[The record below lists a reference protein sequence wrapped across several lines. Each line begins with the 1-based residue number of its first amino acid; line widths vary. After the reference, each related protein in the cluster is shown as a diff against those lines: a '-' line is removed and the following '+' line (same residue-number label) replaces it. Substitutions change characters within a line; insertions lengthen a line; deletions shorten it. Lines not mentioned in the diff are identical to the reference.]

1 MITINDKLYIT
12 KEINN
17 IVVRYA
23 QAVVLR
29 KLLLE
34 FSFEKNS
41 KNKDITDLLESV
53 NHCNGVIDV
62 FVEEEMEN
70 IIYPF
75 VKSLDT
81 NETTALHFW
90 TLNNLYLKYF
100 QDLGYNDDDGIEIE
114 HDDADFDFKF
124 GRNLAHK
131 LYEPEFTELDND
143 LIQELKN
150 LLTNFAS
157 EFDLSVND
165 KYTRKHILETIDNY
179 CI

>member
-12 KEINN
+12 KEVNS

-23 QAVVLR
+23 KTVVIR

-34 FSFEKNS
+34 FSFGKNS
-41 KNKDITDLLESV
+41 KNKNITDLLESV
-53 NHCNGVIDV
+53 NYCNGILDI
-62 FVEEEMEN
+62 FVEEEMGK

-75 VKSLDT
+75 VKRLDK
-81 NETTALHFW
+81 NDTTSLHFW
-90 TLNNLYLKYF
+90 TLNKLYLKYF
-100 QDLGYNDDDGIEIE
+100 QEIDDNDDNGVFIEQS
-114 HDDADFDFKF
+114 DDDFDSKF
-124 GRNLAHK
+124 GRKLAHK
-131 LYEPEFTELDND
+131 LYEPKFTELDND

-157 EFDLSVND
+157 EFDLSVIN
-165 KYTRKHILETIDNY
+165 KQTKKEILETIDNY

>member
-1 MITINDKLYIT
+1 MITIDDKLYIT
-12 KEINN
+12 KEVNS

-23 QAVVLR
+23 QTVVLR

-41 KNKDITDLLESV
+41 KNKNITDLLESV
-53 NHCNGVIDV
+53 NHCNGVLDI

-100 QDLGYNDDDGIEIE
+100 QDLEYNNDDGIEIE
-114 HDDADFDFKF
+114 PNDADFDFKF
-124 GRNLAHK
+124 GRKLAHK

-157 EFDLSVND
+157 EFDLSVID
-165 KYTRKHILETIDNY
+165 DYLFECIYETIENY
-179 CI
+179 CS

>member
-17 IVVRYA
+17 IVFSYA
-23 QAVVLR
+23 KTVILR
-29 KLLLE
+29 KLLIA
-34 FSFEKNS
+34 FSFEKDS
-41 KNKDITDLLESV
+41 KNKTITELLESV
-53 NHCNGVIDV
+53 NHCNGVLDM

-75 VKSLDT
+75 VKRLDK
-81 NETTALHFW
+81 NDTTALHFW
-90 TLNNLYLKYF
+90 VLNNLYLKYF
-100 QDLGYNDDDGIEIE
+100 EELNDNDDNGVFIESN
-114 HDDADFDFKF
+114 DVDFDFKF
-124 GRNLAHK
+124 GRKLAHK

-157 EFDLSVND
+157 EFDLSVID
-165 KYTRKHILETIDNY
+165 DYLFECISETIENY
-179 CI
+179 CS

>member
-1 MITINDKLYIT
+1 MITIDDKLYIT
-12 KEINN
+12 KEVNS
-17 IVVRYA
+17 IVVRYTRT
-23 QAVVLR
+23 VVIR

-41 KNKDITDLLESV
+41 KNKIITDLLGSV
-53 NHCNGVIDV
+53 NHCNGILDM

-75 VKSLDT
+75 VKRLDK
-81 NETTALHFW
+81 NDTTALHFW
-90 TLNNLYLKYF
+90 TLNNLYQKYF
-100 QDLGYNDDDGIEIE
+100 QEIE
-114 HDDADFDFKF
+114 DNNDNDVFIEQSDENFDTKF
-124 GRNLAHK
+124 GRKLAHK

-165 KYTRKHILETIDNY
+165 KFTRKHILETIENY
-179 CI
+179 CS